1 MQVDLIYP
9 IIFIISGIVT
19 YLIVDRIDNS
29 FFNELPN
36 RLVFSIIVAIISIVA
51 YYYGQMI
58 LGDELLTGDF
68 YAADLP

>member
-9 IIFIISGIVT
+9 IIFIISGLVT

-29 FFNELPN
+29 FFNELHN
-36 RLVFSIIVAIISIVA
+36 RIIMSILVGIISIFT
-51 YYYGQMI
+51 YYYGQML

-68 YAADLP
+68 YATEII

>member
-29 FFNELPN
+29 FFNELSN
-36 RLVFSIIVAIISIVA
+36 RIIFSVIIGVISIFV
-51 YYYGQMI
+51 YYYGQMV

-68 YAADLP
+68 YAPDLP